1 MGAIGGVFL
10 ALTVN
15 QVLFFWV
22 TGQASEILFWTMAF
36 LMGGYLAYL
45 SKKQYHYIVILG
57 TAVLGSYSFIRGVS
71 VFFPDTFP
79 PETEIIK

>member
-22 TGQASEILFWTMAF
+22 SGQASEILFWTMAF
-36 LMGGYLAYL
+36 LMGGYLAY
-45 SKKQYHYIVILG
+45 
-57 TAVLGSYSFIRGVS
+57 
-71 VFFPDTFP
+71 
-79 PETEIIK
+79 